1 MPAARRGHRIRRLLL
16 LALAS
21 AGCLEAHPGEMEAG
35 FPKKYAATEKNIEAH
50 ANRLDRRACAQ

>member
-35 FPKKYAATEKNIEAH
+35 FPKKYAATEKIRR
-50 ANRLDRRACAQ
+50 NRKEH